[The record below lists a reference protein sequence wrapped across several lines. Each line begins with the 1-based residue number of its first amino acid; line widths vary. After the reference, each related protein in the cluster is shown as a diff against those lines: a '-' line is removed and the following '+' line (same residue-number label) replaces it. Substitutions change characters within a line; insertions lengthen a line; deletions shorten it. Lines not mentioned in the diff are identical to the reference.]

1 MPSNPPPWY
10 GKKATG
16 KGKSK
21 KGTGKDNQARNFK
34 QYTCKGKQKGRAGIG
49 SKGKAKCYGNK
60 AAKGRGKRG
69 KQRELPQ
76 KVSPVSKQAQPAF
89 QSRLGEKTS
98 RKLLQGP
105 PPSGSAKRRRTVDLA
120 MPRAGM
126 PVPPPKYFG
135 NPERMRLHEM
145 KSSPVNLDAGNFDIH
160 KRTVCVKGRPVQCLQ
175 VSHQQA
181 RSYEFDGYIP
191 WLMRPVPVQ
200 AIQGYSSFD
209 KDKPSGSHPYEV
221 VGNWWQWFVF
231 MAGLVILAWF

>member
-1 MPSNPPPWY
+1 MPENPSSWA
-10 GKKATG
+10 KKATG
-16 KGKSK
+16 KGGSK
-21 KGTGKDNQARNFK
+21 KGADKVNQTGKFK
-34 QYTCKGKQKGRAGIG
+34 QYTCKGKQKGRVIIG
-49 SKGKAKCYGNK
+49 PKGKAKGYGKK

-69 KQRELPQ
+69 KQTKLPQ
-76 KVSPVSKQAQPAF
+76 KVSPVCRQAQPAF
-89 QSRLGEKTS
+89 QTRLGEKTS

-105 PPSGSAKRRRTVDLA
+105 PPSESAKRMRTVDLA

-175 VSHQQA
+175 VSHQKA

-200 AIQGYSSFD
+200 AIQGYTSFD
-209 KDKPSGSHPYEV
+209 KDKPSGSKPHEV
-221 VGNWWQWFVF
+221 VVNWWQVFVF
-231 MAGLVILAWF
+231 LGGLVTPAWL

>member
-1 MPSNPPPWY
+1 MPSNPPRY
-10 GKKATG
+10 ALKATG
-16 KGKSK
+16 KGGSK
-21 KGTGKDNQARNFK
+21 KGADKVNQTGKFK
-34 QYTCKGKQKGRAGIG
+34 QYTCKGKQKGRVIIG
-49 SKGKAKCYGNK
+49 PKGKAKGYGKK

-69 KQRELPQ
+69 KQPKLPQ
-76 KVSPVSKQAQPAF
+76 KVSPVCKQAQPAF

-105 PPSGSAKRRRTVDLA
+105 PPSESAKRMRTVDLA

-126 PVPPPKYFG
+126 PVPPAKYFG
-135 NPERMRLHEM
+135 NPERMRIHEM

-175 VSHQQA
+175 VSHQKA

-209 KDKPSGSHPYEV
+209 KGRPSSSHPYEV
-221 VGNWWQWFVF
+221 VVNWWQVF
-231 MAGLVILAWF
+231 AFLGGLVTPAWL

>member
-1 MPSNPPPWY
+1 MPSNPPWY
-10 GKKATG
+10 AKKATG
-16 KGKSK
+16 KGGSK
-21 KGTGKDNQARNFK
+21 KGADKVNQTGKFK
-34 QYTCKGKQKGRAGIG
+34 QYTCKGKQKGRVIIG
-49 SKGKAKCYGNK
+49 PKGKAKGYGKK

-69 KQRELPQ
+69 KQTKLPQ
-76 KVSPVSKQAQPAF
+76 KVSPVCRQAQPAF
-89 QSRLGEKTS
+89 QTRLGEKTS

-105 PPSGSAKRRRTVDLA
+105 PPSGSAKRTRTVPVA

-175 VSHQQA
+175 VSHQKA

-209 KDKPSGSHPYEV
+209 KDKPSGSHPFEV
-221 VGNWWQWFVF
+221 VVNWWQVFVF
-231 MAGLVILAWF
+231 WGGLVIPAWF